1 MFFSKHV
8 YVQMLIPNGVSA
20 LRTGPAAIGEIE
32 NSGGAGR
39 GGGPNTGLGF
49 STGLCVWGLDTS
61 EIPTIAF
68 RVGP

>member
-1 MFFSKHV
+1 
-8 YVQMLIPNGVSA
+8 MLIPNGVSA

-49 STGLCVWGLDTS
+49 STGVCVCGGLNTS
-61 EIPTIAF
+61 EIPTSAF
-68 RVGP
+68 GGGP